1 MDLNLGHYNT
11 PPLLRTLEE
20 LSKMARIKGKQEKYS
35 CEHEPLLNIELD
47 HAVLD
52 KLHLL
57 IHIMDILMQ
66 SGYRGSRV
74 GQKRKFEQTNS

>member
-1 MDLNLGHYNT
+1 MDLNLDHYNT
-11 PPLLRTLEE
+11 PPLLCTLEE
-20 LSKMARIKGKQEKYS
+20 MSKMARIKGKQENYS

-57 IHIMDILMQ
+57 LHIMDILI
-66 SGYRGSRV
+66 SNLV
-74 GQKRKFEQTNS
+74 IEVVEWDRKENLNK